1 MRGDVSHYV
10 RSVPSSNSFLLLRD
24 FRLSVLERDGP
35 ILGRVREMGVTA
47 SARGNRGPWFWQHPR
62 WAVVVAVSL
71 FAGVLVLRFSVA
83 GVADSISV
91 LYVLPVALLA
101 LTFGFRVGVAAG
113 FAAVGLLVAWVIYR
127 EETLSPLGWLSRAT
141 PLLLLGA
148 LAGIA
153 SDRMREAD
161 RTHRYAMAVA
171 RLQREAAE
179 IDDNIFQSLAA
190 TKWLLE
196 AGDVERGLI
205 TLEQTMVTAQQLV
218 SRMLGSDSLLPGDL
232 RRSQSVMPPS
242 AGQPGGRVQA

>member
-10 RSVPSSNSFLLLRD
+10 RSVPSSIIFDQVQDL
-24 FRLSVLERDGP
+24 RLSGLDRHAP
-35 ILGRVREMGVTA
+35 ILGRVREVGVTA
-47 SARGNRGPWFWQHPR
+47 PARGSRGPWFWQHPR
-62 WAVVVAVSL
+62 WALVVAGAL
-71 FAGVLVLRFSVA
+71 FAGVLVLRLSVA
-83 GVADSISV
+83 GVEDSISV

-113 FAAVGLLVAWVIYR
+113 VAAVGLLVSWSIYR
-127 EETLSPLGWLSRAT
+127 DETLSALGWISRVT
-141 PLLLLGA
+141 PLLLLGV

-161 RTHRYAMAVA
+161 RTQRYAMAVA
-171 RLQREAAE
+171 LLQREAAE
-179 IDDNIFQSLAA
+179 INDSIFQGLAA

-196 AGDVERGLI
+196 AGEVDRGLA

-232 RRSQSVMPPS
+232 RRSWSMVPP
-242 AGQPGGRVQA
+242 ATGQPKGGAEK